1 MLIKV
6 FLTIDMGK
14 LKAQTNGL
22 GCAPSIT
29 LAEDSLFA
37 DFNLEELFP
46 FLSCETHKS
55 QTDKKSQTELA
66 KGQEA
71 LRFNKERLFCSAF
84 LEVCS
89 EVCYSEVCPL
99 NNLNSLLITVR

>member
-1 MLIKV
+1 
-6 FLTIDMGK
+6 MGK

-71 LRFNKERLFCSAF
+71 LWFNKERLFCSCAF
-84 LEVCS
+84 LEVC
-89 EVCYSEVCPL
+89 SEVCPL